1 MEILRS
7 HGLRGEIY
15 SLLHHRMGAGRPGLQ
30 WRIPVCKIKIRGA
43 SMMSQNHK
51 QSPSVPS
58 PSTVYKLCQ
67 LRWIHLS
74 NFKLS
79 NYQGSAGEMSAEA
92 AGELNQDSMSE
103 GLQTCYRYLKE
114 TGRSYTAIFQPLD
127 REVRDAVCICYV
139 IFRALDTVEDD
150 MTISL
155 ETKIPVLRN
164 FHTFLYD
171 PEWRFTGSK
180 DKCRRLLEDF
190 PTISQE
196 FRNLAAVY
204 QEVIA
209 DTLQKI
215 GAGFVKYLDKEV
227 ESLEDWDEYG
237 HYASGLL
244 ELGFLRLVSAAK
256 LEDPLVGQD
265 TPLTRSLGLLMQKTN
280 MIRDYL
286 EDQLDGREFWPKE
299 VWSKYAMELSDFS
312 NPENT
317 VPAVQ
322 CMNELITNALQHVP
336 DMLSYLPQ
344 LKNQTVFNC
353 FAVSKLLAVATL
365 AACYN
370 NQQVFKGVVKIS
382 RDQFMTLK
390 MEATSMQA
398 VKAIVLQYVE
408 EIHQKIPPSDP
419 SSRKMQQIIL
429 SIRKL
434 CMSSES

>member
-1 MEILRS
+1 
-7 HGLRGEIY
+7 
-15 SLLHHRMGAGRPGLQ
+15 
-30 WRIPVCKIKIRGA
+30 
-43 SMMSQNHK
+43 MMSQNHK

-58 PSTVYKLCQ
+58 PSTVYKICQ

-103 GLQTCYRYLKE
+103 GLQTCYRYLNE
-114 TGRSYTAIFQPLD
+114 TGRSFAAVIQTLD
-127 REVRDAVCICYV
+127 GDLRDAVCICYV
-139 IFRALDTVEDD
+139 ILRALDTVEDD

-155 ETKIPVLRN
+155 ETKIPVIRN

-190 PTISQE
+190 PTISRE
-196 FRNLAAVY
+196 FRNLATVY

-209 DTLQKI
+209 DTFQKI
-215 GAGFVKYLDKEV
+215 GVGFAKFLEKEV

-237 HYASGLL
+237 HYASGLMHIGL
-244 ELGFLRLVSAAK
+244 SRLVSASK
-256 LEDPLVGQD
+256 LEDPIIAQD
-265 TPLTRSLGLLMQKTN
+265 AQLSNSMGLLLQKTN

-299 VWSKYAMELSDFS
+299 VWGKYAMKLSDFS
-312 NPENT
+312 NPKNI

-336 DMLSYLPQ
+336 DVLTYLPQ
-344 LKNQTVFNC
+344 LKKQRVFNC
-353 FAVSKLLAVATL
+353 IAVPQVMAIATL
-365 AACYN
+365 ARFYN
-370 NQQVFKGVVKIS
+370 NQQVFKGVVKI
-382 RDQFMTLK
+382 RRGQVMTL
-390 MEATSMQA
+390 MIEATNMQA
-398 VKAIVLQYVE
+398 VKAIVLQYME

-419 SSRKMQQIIL
+419 SSRKTQEMMR
-429 SIRKL
+429 SIQKL